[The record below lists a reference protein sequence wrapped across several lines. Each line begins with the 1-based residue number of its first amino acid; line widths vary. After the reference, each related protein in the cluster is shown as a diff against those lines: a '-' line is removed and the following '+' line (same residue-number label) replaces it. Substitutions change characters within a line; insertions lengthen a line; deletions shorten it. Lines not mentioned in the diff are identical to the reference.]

1 MAVRLQLKSHE
12 VNKVLTEKVTL
23 ERLDIVE

>member
-1 MAVRLQLKSHE
+1 MTVRLQLKIHE
-12 VNKVLTEKVTL
+12 VNEVLTEKVTL